1 MQNLKEYYALTYIS
15 VVPYFFRRNQ
25 SLSLNFSRN
34 LTSVPYS
41 VSLIKHNECSF
52 DENPLEPRQRFVMIQ
67 IQPRNSNQPGSKI
80 DWYLVDQYITIIA
93 DDMKMA
99 NCLCICMILKS
110 THMPILQCLDLVI
123 VKQVHISPE
132 SAIIVMYCS
141 TKYQSVFD
149 PGWFEFRANDA
160 LTATFGNNEILL
172 KPLLLE

>member
-1 MQNLKEYYALTYIS
+1 
-15 VVPYFFRRNQ
+15 
-25 SLSLNFSRN
+25 
-34 LTSVPYS
+34 
-41 VSLIKHNECSF
+41 
-52 DENPLEPRQRFVMIQ
+52 
-67 IQPRNSNQPGSKI
+67 
-80 DWYLVDQYITIIA
+80 
-93 DDMKMA
+93 MKMA
-99 NCLCICMILKS
+99 DCLCICMILKS

-172 KPLLLE
+172 KPLLLLNVNQYFKNDTVKLLLSIPGYLEDCQSHHAKDGKNRQYISYYSVITYSISSIYSKCKAKFRYFKVGK

>member
-1 MQNLKEYYALTYIS
+1 MQIITKPN
-15 VVPYFFRRNQ
+15 
-25 SLSLNFSRN
+25 
-34 LTSVPYS
+34 
-41 VSLIKHNECSF
+41 SF
-52 DENPLEPRQRFVMIQ
+52 DEIPLEPRQGFVMIQ
-67 IQPRNSNQPGSKI
+67 IQPRNSNQPGSKT

-172 KPLLLE
+172 KPLLLSIPVTVLSCVSGPLNQSLNPNFSKIHIMNLQFETII